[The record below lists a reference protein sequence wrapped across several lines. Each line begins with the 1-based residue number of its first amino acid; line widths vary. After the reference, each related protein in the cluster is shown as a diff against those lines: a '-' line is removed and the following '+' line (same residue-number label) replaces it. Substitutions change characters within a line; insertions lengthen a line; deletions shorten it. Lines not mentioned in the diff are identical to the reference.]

1 VTLNDILLW
10 IAGLSSASGLI
21 GLLRARAWHSR
32 GWIVVYALVLAAVLV
47 GWWWWPEV
55 VGYLAGGLWALLVL
69 LPILGTRWIQR
80 EVERQR
86 FGRAL
91 LIARLLG
98 WLHPADGWRERPLLL
113 EALKRTQQGDVEGAH
128 RLLLECQAS
137 GTPLGR
143 NAQMQLWRLSGRWE
157 DIVSWGR
164 TRLRVE
170 ELWGD
175 ATLGLIYLRALG
187 ETGRLDEL
195 GRLYRRLAPLLDRTQ
210 PGSSTLLDGFYL
222 YLSAFAGRTA
232 QVETVLRTRLAATPE
247 GSQRLWRATAEI
259 AAGRG
264 EAVRGELEMLR
275 THEDHLVRMS
285 AASRLKEGTPPP
297 ILVSPEVEAV
307 LAEIERRLAE
317 EERYGGT
324 VPAARSPWATY
335 AFIGLNL
342 LVFGL
347 EIARGG
353 STDSRV
359 LYDLGAFVPEAI
371 YAGQWWRLLSST
383 FLHAGPVHLA
393 LNLMGLYILGRP
405 VEVGLG
411 SLRYAVVY
419 LASGLSGGLVALG
432 LDALGWI
439 EPRAMVGA
447 SGCVMGLVGANLAVF
462 LRGWQRDRSQLARH
476 RLRETLSLLGLQ
488 VVFDVLTPQV
498 SLLAHASGVGGGF
511 LMTLVLG
518 SRGFERQTSS
528 RSRRHP

>member
-1 VTLNDILLW
+1 MALNDILLW

-21 GLLRARAWHSR
+21 GLVRARAWHSR
-32 GWIVVYALVLAAVLV
+32 RWFAIHALILAATLV
-47 GWWWWPEV
+47 GWWWLPAIG
-55 VGYLAGGLWALLVL
+55 GYLAGGLWALLVL
-69 LPILGTRWIQR
+69 PPMLGTRWIQQ
-80 EVERQR
+80 EIERQR

-91 LIARLLG
+91 WIARVLG
-98 WLHPADGWRERPLLL
+98 WLHPPDRDGWRERLFLL
-113 EALKRTQQGDVEGAH
+113 EALERMQQGDAEGAQ

-143 NAQMQLWRLSGRWE
+143 HAQMQLWRLSGRWE

-170 ELWGD
+170 ELWED
-175 ATLGLIYLRALG
+175 PTLGLIYLRALG

-195 GRLYRRLAPLLDRTQ
+195 GRLFRRLAPLLDRAR
-210 PGSSTLLDGFYL
+210 PGASSLLDGFYL

-232 QVETVLRTRLAATPE
+232 QVEAVLHTRLAGTPE
-247 GSQRLWRATAEI
+247 STRRLWRATAEI

-264 EAVRGELEMLR
+264 EAVRGELEALC
-275 THEDHLVRMS
+275 THGDHLVRMS
-285 AASRLKEGTPPP
+285 AAARLKEGTPPP

-307 LAEIERRLAE
+307 LAEIERRLDE

-324 VPAARSPWATY
+324 VPAARSPWVTY
-335 AFIGLNL
+335 VFIGLNL

-347 EIARGG
+347 EVVRGG
-353 STDSRV
+353 STDERV
-359 LYDLGAFVPEAI
+359 LYELGAFVPEAVR
-371 YAGQWWRLLSST
+371 AGEWWRLLSST
-383 FLHAGPVHLA
+383 FLHAGPVHLG

-411 SLRYAVVY
+411 PLRYAVVY
-419 LASGLSGGLVALG
+419 VVSGLSGGLVALG

-439 EPRAMVGA
+439 GPRAMVGA
-447 SGCVMGLVGANLAVF
+447 SGCVMGLVGANLAIF
-462 LRGWQRDRSQLARH
+462 LRGWRRDRSQLARH

-488 VVFDVLTPQV
+488 VVFDLLTPQV

-511 LMTLVLG
+511 LMTLLVG
-518 SRGFERQTSS
+518 SHGSEPAAARART
-528 RSRRHP
+528 